1 MPKIL
6 SVTGYSHKIC
16 SKNHKLCTV
25 NMKYQSP
32 QKMANKQNTFF
43 RRSIRTTQKTN
54 VQFQRAQGSQDL
66 LGTVE
71 KRTFDYTA
79 GWLQGGSLASHY
91 GKKIFPRSLS
101 CTQSTITKV
110 PIKILAIFP
119 LEFSSIIGILY
130 LILTTPKSRQGKQK
144 TRKRLLILIT
154 TNNWLEKSQIESS
167 TSLTCLKKN
176 IITLKVAG

>member
-54 VQFQRAQGSQDL
+54 VQFKRAQGSQDL
-66 LGTVE
+66 LDNVE
-71 KRTFDYTA
+71 KSTFDFTA

-91 GKKIFPRSLS
+91 GKKIFLRSLS
-101 CTQSTITKV
+101 CTQSTVIKV

-119 LEFSSIIGILY
+119 PSFRHHKY
-130 LILTTPKSRQGKQK
+130 LISHSHYPQKQAKIQKTTKKIVNFDCSKFSRQ
-144 TRKRLLILIT
+144 LFLH
-154 TNNWLEKSQIESS
+154 
-167 TSLTCLKKN
+167 
-176 IITLKVAG
+176 A